1 MKKLPMIAWWLA
13 IIGAL
18 NWLLVGLGSAM
29 GNANWNVVKIIFG
42 SWPGLE
48 NLVYILVG
56 LSGLWLLWN
65 ELMGSKKK

>member
-1 MKKLPMIAWWLA
+1 MVAWWLA

-18 NWLLVGLGSAM
+18 NWLLVGLGRAL
-29 GNANWNVVKIIFG
+29 GLDNWNLVNLILG

-56 LSGLWLLWN
+56 VSGLWLLWD
-65 ELMGSKKK
+65 ELMGSKKR